1 MDVKD
6 VNNSIGQLLF
16 NKGTAVNSSQQAL
29 GAGFANLLAGQVTM
43 AMDIVA
49 NRSSADK
56 SQVDVSMPKK
66 VVADDKKAAPERE
79 KAVASKDKAP
89 VAEKNAPKKNKKS
102 VAEDNS
108 SSAQANVVA
117 EKNVQPEKTVDVS
130 NQTEKTAAPVEGIVE
145 VDAPVA
151 SAETVVDVQPI
162 DGGEPVWKNLTI
174 KAALSGEESVVA
186 TFSGDDVF
194 MMPEMPDLQTLASL
208 SSVSVLDSETGEVK
222 TMTGAELMEKIKSA
236 SASGDLFVAGRTQG
250 NMVELVPVMVAE
262 MPTVVAEQDIETVV
276 AEKVSD
282 KAVSAPLQD
291 AEAVVKNVEELP
303 VEQVFAQKETV
314 VADEA
319 DVVVNADNRN
329 AGHKVEKFAYVDEKL
344 AEQAALLDE
353 KISAEHKVKV
363 DVKVNEAKFAAA
375 ATASDLLQDDFA
387 LRDIWV
393 SADEGMVK
401 SENPAVQGNVNQSVA
416 TAQNNTVLK
425 TDYLAASLPAA
436 EAGIK
441 VVETVSASISNS
453 AMAAETVSA
462 PMSHAVA
469 GGSSEFVNQAR
480 AENAKTTET
489 SFRDVLKGMERE
501 VVDQVKVN
509 ITKSAVKG
517 IDKINI
523 QLKPEDLGH
532 IEIKMQISKDGKLQA
547 HIISSRPET
556 MEILQKEI
564 QSLEQA
570 FNEAGFETED
580 GSLSFSFRE
589 GNGAGQDSNSELR
602 SFLGNMFEADEAV
615 ETAGNDNLESWN
627 PAQGLN
633 IRV

>member
-6 VNNSIGQLLF
+6 VNNNIGQLLF
-16 NKGTAVNSSQQAL
+16 NKGNVNGPTQQVL
-29 GAGFANLLAGQVTM
+29 GAGFANLLAGQATM
-43 AMDIVA
+43 ALDIVA
-49 NRSSADK
+49 NRSSSDK
-56 SQVDVSMPKK
+56 AQVDVSMPKK
-66 VVADDKKAAPERE
+66 TVVADDKKPAPERD
-79 KAVASKDKAP
+79 KNVAPKDKAP
-89 VAEKNAPKKNKKS
+89 VAEKAVVDDASSPASVS
-102 VAEDNS
+102 VAEKPVQQENVAPVDN
-108 SSAQANVVA
+108 QA
-117 EKNVQPEKTVDVS
+117 EKTVAPAEGAAEADV
-130 NQTEKTAAPVEGIVE
+130 A
-145 VDAPVA
+145 VDSV
-151 SAETVVDVQPI
+151 ETVVDVQPVE
-162 DGGEPVWKNLTI
+162 GGESVWKEMTI
-174 KAALSGEESVVA
+174 RPVLSGEQAVVA
-186 TFSGDDVF
+186 AVSGDEVF
-194 MMPEMPDLQTLASL
+194 MMPEMPDLQFLASQP
-208 SSVSVLDSETGEVK
+208 SVAVLDSATGEVK
-222 TMTGAELMEKIKSA
+222 TMSGAELLNKIKTA
-236 SASGDLFVAGRTQG
+236 SVNGDLFSYGQTQG
-250 NMVELVPVMVAE
+250 NMIEVVPSVITEMPKAEMVQDVETVMVETGLPKEAVAQVKGAE
-262 MPTVVAEQDIETVV
+262 NIVKTVEEFPAEQAFV
-276 AEKVSD
+276 AK
-282 KAVSAPLQD
+282 
-291 AEAVVKNVEELP
+291 EAVEVE
-303 VEQVFAQKETV
+303 
-314 VADEA
+314 DG
-319 DVVVNADNRN
+319 DVVVNADNRRN
-329 AGHKVEKFAYVDEKL
+329 EYDAEKFAYADERL
-344 AEQAALLDE
+344 AKQAAFLDE

-363 DVKVNEAKFAAA
+363 DVKVNEAKIAAA
-375 ATASDLLQDDFA
+375 ATTTDLLQDDFA

-393 SADEGMVK
+393 SADDGVVK
-401 SENPAVQGNVNQSVA
+401 AENPAVQGNSNPTAA
-416 TAQNNTVLK
+416 TAQNNTVLNA
-425 TDYLAASLPAA
+425 DYLAAALPDVA
-436 EAGIK
+436 AGIK

-556 MEILQKEI
+556 MEVLQKEI

-570 FNEAGFETED
+570 FNDAGFEMED

-589 GNGAGQDSNSELR
+589 GNEAGQDSNSELR
-602 SFLGNMFEADEAV
+602 SFLGNMFEADEVV